1 MFEARSSAATFFCSH
16 QTICRSLTRCVD
28 SASSLKE
35 LLHWKQVVRG
45 PFPHKRPDV
54 HCNRRKVCAAHP
66 KAPGLAFF
74 ASGPRPRLII
84 RIGSRLQ
91 PCYLIGLLL
100 CMTLTSRM
108 RAGSPDL
115 SSIASGPPPEPRPPH
130 LQPPAALQLLWPSPT
145 HIIKRAA
152 NCFVRAV

>member
-1 MFEARSSAATFFCSH
+1 MLRRGHPLQHSFALSDNH
-16 QTICRSLTRCVD
+16 RSLTRCVD

-115 SSIASGPPPEPRPPH
+115 SSIASGPHPSLVLRICSR
-130 LQPPAALQLLWPSPT
+130 LQPCSFFGLLLHTSSSVLQL
-145 HIIKRAA
+145 A
-152 NCFVRAV
+152 F